1 MNDQDIITKR
11 LSIGEASEYL
21 GVSIDTLRRWEKKG
35 RINPLRSPGGH
46 RYYTQTD
53 LDNLFN
59 KKYTRDEPTIRR
71 KTNTQKAISIPQEVK
86 TYISPYQQFAH
97 DVPPPPPPAAPPQT
111 LTQQNSQTIE
121 KTHAETVPLPP
132 KDIPTPIDQKTIEK
146 NVVTEKK
153 ASIPQIQTESKLT
166 NRQNDLLQGIL
177 KTEKKKKPTSQ
188 KMFKYIA
195 MAIVILAIV
204 NLVIFYL
211 WQTSP
216 DIISPIP

>member
-1 MNDQDIITKR
+1 MDDTSIKTKR

-35 RINPLRSPGGH
+35 RIEPLRSPGGH

-71 KTNTQKAISIPQEVK
+71 KTNIPNVMPAPEEVK
-86 TYISPYQQFAH
+86 TYVSPYQQFAH
-97 DVPPPPPPAAPPQT
+97 DIPPPPPPAAQPQT
-111 LTQQNSQTIE
+111 IMQQKAQTIE
-121 KTHAETVPLPP
+121 RPSVGTVPVPP
-132 KDIPTPIDQKTIEK
+132 SKIMQPTIEK
-146 NVVTEKK
+146 PVEKK
-153 ASIPQIQTESKLT
+153 AIAEKQPLMPQIKPKTKLT
-166 NRQNDLLQGIL
+166 DRQQDLLQGIL
-177 KTEKKKKPTSQ
+177 KTKDKKKRSTGRI
-188 KMFKYIA
+188 FKITVLL
-195 MAIVILAIV
+195 IIILAIV